1 MLLTLRLFVCLLTGV
16 GRIVQPFRTNLAWF
30 SLTRFSRVKPRMDP
44 AMKRATST
52 VIRNLA
58 LLFPMNRKC
67 FRRKRDDSGRN
78 EIDSG
83 RKAMIPVRTAMIP
96 DILD

>member
-44 AMKRATST
+44 AMKRATIT

-58 LLFPMNRKC
+58 ILFPRDRKWL
-67 FRRKRDDSGRN
+67 RPKSNDSGQN
-78 EIDSG
+78 GNDSG
-83 RKAMIPVRTAMIP
+83 HSGLIP
-96 DILD
+96 DVLD